1 MQLKNLQEHY
11 LRQGAYKHLS
21 LIHFHPLKIMINSE
35 TTDKQ
40 TATELFEELA
50 ADGVDTDEMQEF
62 IDEHGHK
69 DFVLYFEDYQ
79 QAVEEWDKEIVDSFI
94 EEFELSAVDRISDAY
109 HGSWRNGAEFAEQLV
124 QDCGYINNELPY
136 WIEVDWEKTWDNL
149 SYDYTEINGYIFS
162 NNF

>member
-1 MQLKNLQEHY
+1 M
-11 LRQGAYKHLS
+11 S
-21 LIHFHPLKIMINSE
+21 INSE
-35 TTDKQ
+35 IFSFADEEH
-40 TATELFEELA
+40 ATELFEELLE
-50 ADGVDTDEMQEF
+50 DGNDSDEMQEF

-79 QAVEEWDKEIVDSFI
+79 QAVEEFDKETVDSFL
-94 EEFELSAVDRISDAY
+94 EEFDLCSVDRISDAY
-109 HGSWRNGAEFAEQLV
+109 NGQYDSGAEFAEQLV
-124 QDCGYINNELPY
+124 SDCGYINQELPY

>member
-1 MQLKNLQEHY
+1 M
-11 LRQGAYKHLS
+11 S
-21 LIHFHPLKIMINSE
+21 INSK
-35 TTDKQ
+35 TTSFTDEEHA
-40 TATELFEELA
+40 TALFEELA

-62 IDEHGHK
+62 IDEHGKK

-124 QDCGYINNELPY
+124 SDCGYISGELPY

>member
-1 MQLKNLQEHY
+1 MTDSK
-11 LRQGAYKHLS
+11 
-21 LIHFHPLKIMINSE
+21 
-35 TTDKQ
+35 TTSFTDEE

-69 DFVLYFEDYQ
+69 DFILYCEDYQ
-79 QAVEEWDKEIVDSFI
+79 RAVEEWDKEIVDSFI
-94 EEFELSAVDRISDAY
+94 EEFDMSSVDRISDAY
-109 HGSWRNGAEFAEQLV
+109 NGQYRSGAEFAEQLV
-124 QDCGYINNELPY
+124 GDCGYINGDLPY

>member
-1 MQLKNLQEHY
+1 M
-11 LRQGAYKHLS
+11 S
-21 LIHFHPLKIMINSE
+21 INSE
-35 TTDKQ
+35 TTSFNDQ
-40 TATELFEELA
+40 EYATELFKELE
-50 ADGVDTDEMQEF
+50 ADGIDADEMQEF
-62 IDEHGHK
+62 IDEHGQK
-69 DFVLYFEDYQ
+69 DFVEYFEDYQ

-109 HGSWRNGAEFAEQLV
+109 HGSWRNGAEFAEQMV
-124 QDCGYINNELPY
+124 QDCGYISGELPY

>member
-1 MQLKNLQEHY
+1 M
-11 LRQGAYKHLS
+11 S
-21 LIHFHPLKIMINSE
+21 INSE
-35 TTDKQ
+35 TTSFTDQ
-40 TATELFEELA
+40 EHATELFKELE
-50 ADGVDTDEMQEF
+50 ADGIDADEMQEF

-69 DFVLYFEDYQ
+69 DFVQYFEDYH

-109 HGSWRNGAEFAEQLV
+109 HGSWRNGAEFAEQMV
-124 QDCGYINNELPY
+124 QDCGYISGELPY

>member
-1 MQLKNLQEHY
+1 M
-11 LRQGAYKHLS
+11 S
-21 LIHFHPLKIMINSE
+21 INSK
-35 TTDKQ
+35 TTSFTDEEH
-40 TATELFEELA
+40 ATELFKELE
-50 ADGVDTDEMQEF
+50 ADGIDADEMQEF

-69 DFVLYFEDYQ
+69 DFVEYFEDYH

>member
-1 MQLKNLQEHY
+1 ME
-11 LRQGAYKHLS
+11 
-21 LIHFHPLKIMINSE
+21 M
-35 TTDKQ
+35 TQ
-40 TATELFEELA
+40 TASELFEELA

-62 IDEHGHK
+62 IDEHGKK

-79 QAVEEWDKEIVDSFI
+79 QAVEEYDKEIVDSFL
-94 EEFELSAVDRISDAY
+94 EEFELSSVDRVGDAY
-109 HGSWRNGAEFAEQLV
+109 HGSWRNGAEFAEQMV
-124 QDCGYINNELPY
+124 QDCGYIERELPY

>member
-1 MQLKNLQEHY
+1 
-11 LRQGAYKHLS
+11 
-21 LIHFHPLKIMINSE
+21 MINSE

-69 DFVLYFEDYQ
+69 DFILYFEDYQ

-94 EEFELSAVDRISDAY
+94 EEFELSSVDRISDAY
-109 HGSWRNGAEFAEQLV
+109 HGSWRNGAEFA
-124 QDCGYINNELPY
+124 
-136 WIEVDWEKTWDNL
+136 
-149 SYDYTEINGYIFS
+149 
-162 NNF
+162 

>member
-1 MQLKNLQEHY
+1 M
-11 LRQGAYKHLS
+11 S
-21 LIHFHPLKIMINSE
+21 INSE
-35 TTDKQ
+35 TTSFTDEEY
-40 TATELFEELA
+40 ATELFKELE
-50 ADGVDTDEMQEF
+50 ADGIDTDEMQEF
-62 IDEHGHK
+62 IDEHGKK

-124 QDCGYINNELPY
+124 QDCGYIQCELPY

>member
-1 MQLKNLQEHY
+1 MRLKNLQEHY
-11 LRQGAYKHLS
+11 LRQGASKHLS
-21 LIHFHPLKIMINSE
+21 LIHPYPLKIME
-35 TTDKQ
+35 MTQ

-62 IDEHGHK
+62 IDEHGK
-69 DFVLYFEDYQ
+69 ENFVLYFEDYQ
-79 QAVEEWDKEIVDSFI
+79 QAVEEWDKDVVDSFI

-109 HGSWRNGAEFAEQLV
+109 HGQYDTGAEFAEQLV
-124 QDCGYINNELPY
+124 SDCGYIHGDLPY

>member
-1 MQLKNLQEHY
+1 M
-11 LRQGAYKHLS
+11 S
-21 LIHFHPLKIMINSE
+21 INSE
-35 TTDKQ
+35 TTSFTDEEHA
-40 TATELFEELA
+40 TALFEELA
-50 ADGVDTDEMQEF
+50 SDGVDTDEMQEF
-62 IDEHGHK
+62 IDEHGKK

-124 QDCGYINNELPY
+124 QDCGYIERELPY

>member
-1 MQLKNLQEHY
+1 
-11 LRQGAYKHLS
+11 LRQGAYKHLFF
-21 LIHFHPLKIMINSE
+21 IHPYPLKSMSINSE
-35 TTDKQ
+35 TTSFTDQ
-40 TATELFEELA
+40 EHATELFKELE
-50 ADGVDTDEMQEF
+50 ADGIDTDEMQEF

-124 QDCGYINNELPY
+124 SDCGYINQELPY

>member
-1 MQLKNLQEHY
+1 MEISKTTSFTDEEH
-11 LRQGAYKHLS
+11 
-21 LIHFHPLKIMINSE
+21 
-35 TTDKQ
+35 
-40 TATELFEELA
+40 ATELFKELE
-50 ADGVDTDEMQEF
+50 ADGIDADEMQEF

-69 DFVLYFEDYQ
+69 DFVEYFEDYH

-124 QDCGYINNELPY
+124 QDCGYINQELPY

>member
-1 MQLKNLQEHY
+1 M
-11 LRQGAYKHLS
+11 
-21 LIHFHPLKIMINSE
+21 E
-35 TTDKQ
+35 TTKPTDEQ
-40 TATELFEELA
+40 TATELFNELA

-62 IDEHGHK
+62 IDEHGKK
-69 DFVLYFEDYQ
+69 DFILYFEDYQ
-79 QAVEEWDKEIVDSFI
+79 QAVEEWDKDIVDSFI

-124 QDCGYINNELPY
+124 SDCGYISGELPY

>member
-1 MQLKNLQEHY
+1 ME
-11 LRQGAYKHLS
+11 
-21 LIHFHPLKIMINSE
+21 ISE

-62 IDEHGHK
+62 IDEHGKK
-69 DFVLYFEDYQ
+69 DFILYFEDYQ
-79 QAVEEWDKEIVDSFI
+79 HAVEEWDKDIVDSFI
-94 EEFELSAVDRISDAY
+94 EEFELSAVDRVGDAY
-109 HGSWRNGAEFAEQLV
+109 NGEYESGAEFAEQLV
-124 QDCGYINNELPY
+124 SDCGYINGDLPY

>member
-1 MQLKNLQEHY
+1 M
-11 LRQGAYKHLS
+11 S
-21 LIHFHPLKIMINSE
+21 INSE
-35 TTDKQ
+35 TTSFNDQ
-40 TATELFEELA
+40 EHATELFEELA

-69 DFVLYFEDYQ
+69 DFVLYFEDYH
-79 QAVEEWDKEIVDSFI
+79 QAVEEWDKDIVDSFI
-94 EEFELSAVDRISDAY
+94 EEFELSAVDRVGDAY
-109 HGSWRNGAEFAEQLV
+109 NGEYESGAEFAEQLV
-124 QDCGYINNELPY
+124 SDCGYINGDLPY

>member
-1 MQLKNLQEHY
+1 M
-11 LRQGAYKHLS
+11 S
-21 LIHFHPLKIMINSE
+21 INSE
-35 TTDKQ
+35 TTCFSDEEH
-40 TATELFEELA
+40 ATELFKELE
-50 ADGVDTDEMQEF
+50 ADGIDTDEMQEF

-109 HGSWRNGAEFAEQLV
+109 NGQYDSGAEFAEQLV
-124 QDCGYINNELPY
+124 QDCGYIHGDLPY

>member
-1 MQLKNLQEHY
+1 MEIAPITTTDVQELLQE
-11 LRQGAYKHLS
+11 
-21 LIHFHPLKIMINSE
+21 FVE
-35 TTDKQ
+35 
-40 TATELFEELA
+40 
-50 ADGVDTDEMQEF
+50 DGHDLDEMKEF
-62 IDEHGHK
+62 IETHGEK
-69 DFVLYFEDYQ
+69 DFALYYEDYTRM
-79 QAVEEWDKEIVDSFI
+79 VDEWSKEVVDSFI

>member
-1 MQLKNLQEHY
+1 M
-11 LRQGAYKHLS
+11 S
-21 LIHFHPLKIMINSE
+21 INSE
-35 TTDKQ
+35 TTSFNDQ
-40 TATELFEELA
+40 EHATELFEELA

-62 IDEHGHK
+62 IDEHGKK

-79 QAVEEWDKEIVDSFI
+79 QAVEEWDKEIVDSFL

-124 QDCGYINNELPY
+124 QDCGYIHGDLPY
-136 WIEVDWEKTWDNL
+136 WIELDWEKTWDNL

>member
-1 MQLKNLQEHY
+1 M
-11 LRQGAYKHLS
+11 S
-21 LIHFHPLKIMINSE
+21 INSE
-35 TTDKQ
+35 TTSFTDEEY
-40 TATELFEELA
+40 ATELFKELE
-50 ADGVDTDEMQEF
+50 ADGIDADEMQEF
-62 IDEHGHK
+62 IDEHSHK
-69 DFVLYFEDYQ
+69 EFVEYFEDYH

-124 QDCGYINNELPY
+124 QDCGYINQDLPY

>member
-1 MQLKNLQEHY
+1 
-11 LRQGAYKHLS
+11 
-21 LIHFHPLKIMINSE
+21 MINSE
-35 TTDKQ
+35 TTSFTDQ
-40 TATELFEELA
+40 EHATELFEELA

-62 IDEHGHK
+62 IDEHGKK

-94 EEFELSAVDRISDAY
+94 EEFELSSVDRISDAY
-109 HGSWRNGAEFAEQLV
+109 HGSWRDGAEFAEQLV
-124 QDCGYINNELPY
+124 QDCGYIERELPY

-149 SYDYTEINGYIFS
+149 SYDYTIINGYIFS

>member
-1 MQLKNLQEHY
+1 M
-11 LRQGAYKHLS
+11 S
-21 LIHFHPLKIMINSE
+21 INSE
-35 TTDKQ
+35 TTSFNDQ
-40 TATELFEELA
+40 EHATELFEELA

-62 IDEHGHK
+62 IDEHGKK

>member
-1 MQLKNLQEHY
+1 MIIKN
-11 LRQGAYKHLS
+11 
-21 LIHFHPLKIMINSE
+21 FDINTTFDE
-35 TTDKQ
+35 T
-40 TATELFEELA
+40 TATELFKELEE
-50 ADGVDTDEMQEF
+50 DGIDADEMQEF
-62 IDEHGHK
+62 INEHGHK
-69 DFVLYFEDYQ
+69 NFVEYFEEYH
-79 QAVEEWDKEIVDSFI
+79 QAVEEFDKETVDSFL
-94 EEFELSAVDRISDAY
+94 EEFDLSSVDRISDAY